1 MYMSEIDNILKGQR
15 HEISTKGFL
24 RISFPQAPE
33 YPIIQNYSKVLKFS
47 EIFAAHGAPQV
58 ANGKFF
64 NQKSFNCFVW
74 TPLITRVNI

>member
-1 MYMSEIDNILKGQR
+1 MRFRLKVFY
-15 HEISTKGFL
+15 ESA
-24 RISFPQAPE
+24 PQAPE

-47 EIFAAHGAPQV
+47 EIFAAQGAPQV

-74 TPLITRVNI
+74 TPLISRVVPLTLALLNLPKV